1 MTPMLELEDVRVS
14 AGSVEILSGVSLSLA
29 AGKILAVVG
38 PNGAGKT
45 TLLDAVSGIA
55 GGCKGDIKIDG
66 DGKQTSNGKRRGGVA
81 RVFQGSPL
89 PETLTVGELAALV
102 ADDRK
107 KASELLKSFGLLQ
120 HSSLF
125 VAELSTGMRRILDIA
140 VATVGSPKVLLLDEP
155 SSGLAQSEIEHLAE
169 IIRGWRDQND
179 ASVVIVEHD
188 AWLVNQV
195 ADEVAVMEDGR
206 IVAQGAPAEVLD
218 TVRSQLRPRMRS
230 PSDPSFVKS
239 LERISA
245 KEQAAAP
252 VARTISTWTIA
263 RLGLRDL
270 AAGLGSV
277 LLLGVLNRVLKVEM
291 GISLGVTAAVLASYN
306 LAAPIAL
313 AVGHRSDRY
322 PIFGRHRTP
331 YIIGGAIIA
340 GVAMVAAP
348 HVVGQLADGV
358 TLLVVIES
366 VALFVAMGVGMWGGG
381 TVFLALLADI
391 VPENERPHA
400 ISITYIMLMLGVM
413 TGVALTVTVIEEDAS
428 NIGTLFAF
436 AGLLIVVL
444 PTIAV
449 WGKEPKRTRKLD
461 GPSPTPES
469 FIKAF
474 GSIARMRQARLFF
487 AFSTLAVLFLFLQQ
501 AVLEPYG
508 GDVLGLDVRATSTFN
523 AVMFIGILVGMWAAG
538 RPFAA
543 RFGHKEIARVGI
555 YGGTVAFAGLAIA
568 AATKSGPPSWL
579 AIFAVGLTT
588 GVFTV
593 AGLSLMMGMVDPR
606 RTATFMGVWTIG
618 RAIADASAVLGGGL
632 VFEVARRVTSSE
644 PGGYAAVFAI
654 EAIGL
659 AICLPL
665 LRRIDAKRFR
675 EEAGITPLEPP
686 LPEPSLPLS

>member
-1 MTPMLELEDVRVS
+1 MLELEDVRVS
-14 AGSVEILSGVSLSLA
+14 AGSLDIIRGVSLSLA
-29 AGKILAVVG
+29 PGRILAVVG

-45 TLLDAVSGIA
+45 TLLDAISGIA
-55 GGCKGDIKIDG
+55 VGCKGDINIDG
-66 DGKQTSNGKRRGGVA
+66 DGKLPSNGRRRGGVA

-102 ADDRK
+102 APDRE
-107 KASELLKSFGLLQ
+107 KASELLGSFGLFQ

-125 VAELSTGMRRILDIA
+125 VSELSTGMRRILDIA
-140 VATVGSPKVLLLDEP
+140 VATVGTPKVLLLDEP

-179 ASVVIVEHD
+179 ASVIIVEHD

-195 ADEVAVMEDGR
+195 ADEVAVMEDGQ
-206 IVAQGAPAEVLD
+206 IVAQGPPAEVLD
-218 TVRSQLRPRMRS
+218 NVRSQVRPRLRN
-230 PSDPSFVKS
+230 PSDPSFAKS
-239 LERISA
+239 LEQISS
-245 KEQAAAP
+245 KETAAAP

-277 LLLGVLNRVLKVEM
+277 LLLGVLNRVLKVEL
-291 GISLGVTAAVLASYN
+291 GVSLGVTAAVLASYN

-331 YIIGGAIIA
+331 YIIGGAVIA
-340 GVAMVAAP
+340 GIAMVAAP

-358 TLLVVIES
+358 TLLVVLES
-366 VALFVAMGVGMWGGG
+366 VALFIAMGLGMWGGG

-391 VPENERPHA
+391 VPEKERPHA

-428 NIGTLFAF
+428 NIGTLFGF

-449 WGKEPKRTRKLD
+449 WGKEPKRVRKSD
-461 GPSPTPES
+461 EPTTPAPES
-469 FIKAF
+469 FGKAF
-474 GSIARMRQARLFF
+474 GKIARMRQARLFF

-555 YGGTVAFAGLAIA
+555 YGGAVAFAGLAIA
-568 AATKSGPPSWL
+568 AATKAGPPSWL

-632 VFEVARRVTSSE
+632 VFEVARRVTQSE
-644 PGGYAAVFAI
+644 PGGYAAVFAV
-654 EAIGL
+654 EAVGL

-675 EEAGITPLEPP
+675 EEAGISPLEPSQ
-686 LPEPSLPLS
+686 LAPSLPSP